1 MKQKKYVAVSSAL
14 MIGTTTALTGFPAVV
29 LAQENMQEAVT
40 SEQEEKYTKV
50 SVKNPVADSEELT
63 GEGQNNG
70 RAQHAFDGNESTVW
84 HTLWSQDGQKK
95 MPHWISYSLDQGDQD
110 RKNRL
115 SGKTGS
121 KWCGKRCF

>member
-1 MKQKKYVAVSSAL
+1 MKTKKIVAVSSAL

-63 GEGQNNG
+63 GAGQNNG
-70 RAQHAFDGNESTVW
+70 RLTVMSQQCGIHSGARMDRKKCRIGSVTVW
-84 HTLWSQDGQKK
+84 
-95 MPHWISYSLDQGDQD
+95 I
-110 RKNRL
+110 R
-115 SGKTGS
+115 
-121 KWCGKRCF
+121 

>member
-1 MKQKKYVAVSSAL
+1 MKTKKIVAVSSAL

-95 MPHWISYSLDQGDQD
+95 NCRIGSVTVWI
-110 RKNRL
+110 R
-115 SGKTGS
+115 
-121 KWCGKRCF
+121 

>member
-1 MKQKKYVAVSSAL
+1 
-14 MIGTTTALTGFPAVV
+14 
-29 LAQENMQEAVT
+29 MQEAVT

-70 RAQHAFDGNESTVW
+70 RAQHAFDGNESNSVAY
-84 HTLWSQDGQKK
+84 TLEPGWTEKNAA
-95 MPHWISYSLDQGDQD
+95 LDQLQSGSGDQD

>member
-1 MKQKKYVAVSSAL
+1 MKTKKIVAVSSAL

-84 HTLWSQDGQKK
+84 HTL
-95 MPHWISYSLDQGDQD
+95 DQLQSGSGDQD

>member
-1 MKQKKYVAVSSAL
+1 MKTKKIVAVSSAL

-40 SEQEEKYTKV
+40 SEQEEK
-50 SVKNPVADSEELT
+50 NA
-63 GEGQNNG
+63 
-70 RAQHAFDGNESTVW
+70 A
-84 HTLWSQDGQKK
+84 
-95 MPHWISYSLDQGDQD
+95 LDQLQSGSGDQD

>member
-1 MKQKKYVAVSSAL
+1 MKTKKIVAVSSAL

-84 HTLWSQDGQKK
+84 HTLEPGWTEKNAA
-95 MPHWISYSLDQGDQD
+95 LDQLQSGSGDQD

>member
-1 MKQKKYVAVSSAL
+1 MKTKKIVAVSSAL

-63 GEGQNNG
+63 GEGKNNG

-95 MPHWISYSLDQGDQD
+95 NAALDQLQSGSGDQD

>member
-1 MKQKKYVAVSSAL
+1 MKTKKIVAVSSAL

-70 RAQHAFDGNESTVW
+70 RAQHAFDGVAY
-84 HTLWSQDGQKK
+84 TLEPGWTEKNAA
-95 MPHWISYSLDQGDQD
+95 LDQLQSGSGDQD